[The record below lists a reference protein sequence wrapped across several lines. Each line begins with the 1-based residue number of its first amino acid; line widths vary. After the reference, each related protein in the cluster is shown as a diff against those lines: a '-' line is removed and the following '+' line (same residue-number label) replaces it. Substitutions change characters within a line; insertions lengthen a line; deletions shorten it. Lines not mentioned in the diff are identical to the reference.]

1 MNSLTGKLNSKWTL
15 WAHLPHD
22 TDWSLKSYIKIMN
35 IESVDET
42 VALYKNIPD
51 NMIKNCMLFMMR
63 DGINPTWED
72 DKNKNGGCFS
82 YKIPNK
88 CVIDVWKSTSYM
100 VTGET
105 ISNEQMVS
113 LDVNGISISP
123 KKNFCIVKIWFSSC
137 SNQNPKLIECKYGL
151 SHSGC
156 IFKKHIS

>member
-1 MNSLTGKLNSKWTL
+1 MNSLSGMLNSKWTL

-35 IESVDET
+35 IETVDEI

-51 NMIKNCMLFMMR
+51 NMVKNCMLFMMR

-72 DKNKNGGCFS
+72 EKNKNGGCFS
-82 YKIPNK
+82 YKISNK
-88 CVIDVWKSTSYM
+88 CVVDVWKITTYM

-105 ISNEQMVS
+105 ISNEQNVS

-137 SNQNPKLIECKYGL
+137 SNQNPKLIECNYGL
-151 SHSGC
+151 SHNGC